1 MAEEEIIQGQ
11 ALEQLFRDLQADEI
25 PLSLV
30 WPNVDDMQ
38 PAPVAEVSERGSANH
53 FLIDTPEVCR
63 KLKEESN
70 LPYMVFK
77 FTDSEDIKYV
87 FEADTWQFFGDKVWI
102 RLPQMVHRYQRRKL
116 FRLEAPPG
124 TRLYFNIKDIRC
136 KLLVVNVSMGG
147 TLGVLVR
154 LRPKMEEILRPFN
167 AKILQNAELL
177 FPSRDR
183 KKKGS
188 IVNIGQFQLLR
199 QNRNPATG
207 KFECA
212 IEFKKLSTTERKRL
226 KNLFYKWQRDYLRK
240 RKFLRQ

>member
-1 MAEEEIIQGQ
+1 M
-11 ALEQLFRDLQADEI
+11 LQLFRDLQADET
-25 PLSLV
+25 PLTLL
-30 WPNVDDMQ
+30 WPNLNDVQ
-38 PAPVAEVSERGSANH
+38 PATVAEVSERGSAHH
-53 FLIDTPEVCR
+53 FLIDTPDVCR
-63 KLKEESN
+63 KLNEETN

-77 FTDSEDIKYV
+77 FSDPANIKYI
-87 FEADTWQFFGDKVWI
+87 FEADTWQFFREKVWI

-167 AKILQNAELL
+167 AKIMQNAELL

-188 IVNIGQFQLLR
+188 VVNIEQFQLLR
-199 QNRNPATG
+199 QNKNPVTG

-212 IEFKKLSTTERKRL
+212 IEFKKVSTNERKRL

-240 RKFLRQ
+240 RRFLRL